1 MRDLLFQ
8 SILKQEPGWF
18 DFEENST
25 GVLVSR
31 LSIGCTSFRSVLG
44 DCLVVL
50 LMGLSSAAVGHGVSF
65 YLQWKL
71 TLVAAA
77 LTSFTLGASYLS
89 LIINIGPRLDNKS
102 YAKAS
107 NIASGAVSN
116 IRTVTTFSAQE
127 QIIKSFDQALPDPK
141 KKSVKRS
148 QIQGLNLAFLK
159 VPCMEHIP

>member
-1 MRDLLFQ
+1 M
-8 SILKQEPGWF
+8 I
-18 DFEENST
+18 FEENSN

-44 DCLVVL
+44 NRLSVL
-50 LMGLSSAAVGHGVSF
+50 LMVLSSAAVGLGVSF

-77 LTSFTLGASYLS
+77 LTPFTLGASYLS
-89 LIINIGPRLDNKS
+89 LIINIGPRLDSKS

-107 NIASGAVSN
+107 NIASDAVSN

-127 QIIKSFDQALPDPK
+127 RLIKSFDQALTEPK

-148 QIQGLNLAFLK
+148 QIQGLTLAFSQGA
-159 VPCMEHIP
+159 MYGEYT